1 VPPNPPSSDSPEQIP
16 PATLPQLLSPPV
28 VGTGGMKVLQPLSNH
43 IVPDSLSAGASE
55 SVASPAAVNSPV
67 MNGDE
72 SVTPQAR
79 NHEGIHIDPVST
91 SARRPIYKKS
101 SSTPTLSNRVEVY
114 ARNDAIAAWLIVIVG
129 LLIIGQA
136 AYSLFE
142 VFKVSSDKD
151 ANGFAGIIFS
161 MQALLG
167 FGFIF
172 RVDLT
177 RRILLWLTAVILA
190 FNLYTFL
197 MTAGVI
203 FTLMQTSTGFFVGAL
218 SILMQLIMPIAI
230 LTVLNLR
237 GVKSA
242 FGR

>member
-1 VPPNPPSSDSPEQIP
+1 
-16 PATLPQLLSPPV
+16 
-28 VGTGGMKVLQPLSNH
+28 MKVLQPLSND
-43 IVPDSLSAGASE
+43 IAPDTLPAGASE
-55 SVASPAAVNSPV
+55 AVANSVVTDS
-67 MNGDE
+67 
-72 SVTPQAR
+72 SVVSSEPITPQASDYD
-79 NHEGIHIDPVST
+79 HSYIDPAPT

-101 SSTPTLSNRVEVY
+101 SSAPTLSSRVEVY

-142 VFKVSSDKD
+142 VYMLSSDKD
-151 ANGFAGIIFS
+151 ANSFAGVVFS

-172 RVDLT
+172 RIDLA
-177 RRILLWLTAVILA
+177 RRILLWLTALILA

-203 FTLMQTSTGFFVGAL
+203 FILMQTSTGFFVGAL
-218 SILMQLIMPIAI
+218 SILIQLIMPIAI
-230 LTVLNLR
+230 LTTLNLR

>member
-1 VPPNPPSSDSPEQIP
+1 VPPNPSPLDTPDHKP
-16 PATLPQLLSPPV
+16 PAVTA
-28 VGTGGMKVLQPLSNH
+28 GGMKVLQPLSND
-43 IVPDSLSAGASE
+43 IAPDTLPGGASE
-55 SVASPAAVNSPV
+55 AVANSVVTDSSVVSS
-67 MNGDE
+67 E
-72 SVTPQAR
+72 SITPQASDYD
-79 NHEGIHIDPVST
+79 HSYIDPAST
-91 SARRPIYKKS
+91 SARRPIYNKS
-101 SSTPTLSNRVEVY
+101 SSAPTLSSRVEVY

-142 VFKVSSDKD
+142 VYMLSSDKD
-151 ANGFAGIIFS
+151 ANSFAGVVFS

-172 RVDLT
+172 RIDLA
-177 RRILLWLTAVILA
+177 RRILLWLTALILA

-203 FTLMQTSTGFFVGAL
+203 FILMQTSTGFFVGAL
-218 SILMQLIMPIAI
+218 GILIQLIMPIAI
-230 LTVLNLR
+230 LTTLNLR

-242 FGR
+242 FDR

>member
-1 VPPNPPSSDSPEQIP
+1 MPPNPSPSDSPEHLP
-16 PATLPQLLSPPV
+16 PAVLPQLSVPPV
-28 VGTGGMKVLQPLSNH
+28 VSTGGMKVLQPLSND
-43 IVPDSLSAGASE
+43 IVPDPLSAGASE
-55 SVASPAAVNSPV
+55 ATASPAAVNSPV
-67 MNGDE
+67 VSSE
-72 SVTPQAR
+72 AVTSQTWD
-79 NHEGIHIDPVST
+79 HDQSYIDPVST

-101 SSTPTLSNRVEVY
+101 SSSPTLSNRVEVY

-136 AYSLFE
+136 AYSLIE
-142 VFKVSSDKD
+142 VLKVSSDKD

-172 RVDLT
+172 RVDLA
-177 RRILLWLTAVILA
+177 RRILLWLTALIFA

-203 FTLMQTSTGFFVGAL
+203 FTLMQTSTGFFVGVVG
-218 SILMQLIMPIAI
+218 ILIQLIMPITI

>member
-1 VPPNPPSSDSPEQIP
+1 MPPNPSPSDSPEQSP
-16 PATLPQLLSPPV
+16 PTTSPQLAPPPV
-28 VGTGGMKVLQPLSNH
+28 AATGGMKVLQPLSNNTAPYPPT
-43 IVPDSLSAGASE
+43 VDGSEAVATPEAKNSPAVSSE
-55 SVASPAAVNSPV
+55 SVTSAAWDREQS
-67 MNGDE
+67 
-72 SVTPQAR
+72 
-79 NHEGIHIDPVST
+79 HIDPVFT
-91 SARRPIYKKS
+91 SVRRPIYKKL

-142 VFKVSSDKD
+142 VVKSSSDQD

-167 FGFIF
+167 FVFIF
-172 RVDLT
+172 RVNLA
-177 RRILLWLTAVILA
+177 RRILLWLTALILA

-197 MTAGVI
+197 MTAGII
-203 FTLMQTSTGFFVGAL
+203 FTLMQTSTGFFVGAV
-218 SILMQLIMPIAI
+218 SILIQLIIPIAI